1 MGVDGGSRKRA
12 LEKGEGK
19 TVKGEGR
26 KVGRRKAE
34 ENSMKESSCTPTA
47 DIFEA
52 VACLPFN
59 HLC

>member
-1 MGVDGGSRKRA
+1 MEVDGGSRKRA

-26 KVGRRKAE
+26 KGGRRRAE
-34 ENSMKESSCTPTA
+34 ENSMKEFSCTPTT

-52 VACLPFN
+52 VASLPFN

>member
-1 MGVDGGSRKRA
+1 MGVDGESRKRA

-34 ENSMKESSCTPTA
+34 ENAMKELSSTPTT